1 MKMLKIDIVSGF
13 LGAGKTTFIERLL
26 KTKLKD
32 EKVVLIENEYGE
44 VSVDTDI
51 LKDTKIE
58 IRELSQG
65 CICCS
70 LVGDFSKSLKTIID
84 TYNPDRILIEPSGV
98 GKLSDIIKAVAE
110 TGLQENVNSLVC
122 LVDAKK
128 AKMYER
134 NFGEFFVDQIESA
147 HTVILSRTD
156 IAKEEVIATA
166 VEIVRKHNDKAVVVT
181 TPINSLSDEDLIKA
195 YEGVHEDLFE
205 GIDLDHLHED
215 GEECDDPNCCC
226 HHHHHDH
233 DEEEHEH
240 HHHHDHD
247 EEEHEH
253 HHHHDHD
260 EEHEHHHH
268 HHDEDDDDEEC
279 CCHHD
284 HDEEHEHHHHH
295 DHDEECDDPNC
306 SCHDHHHHHHHA
318 DEVFQ
323 SVGIETVKKYDINS
337 LKETLERMANGEYG
351 IIVRSKGIIEGQD
364 GAWYVFN
371 LTPEEVSIEK
381 SKAIPMGK
389 IVVIGSKIDT
399 ELIHN
404 LF

>member
-253 HHHHDHD
+253 HL
-260 EEHEHHHH
+260 H

>member
-70 LVGDFSKSLKTIID
+70 LVGDFSKSLKTIVD

-156 IAKEEVIATA
+156 IAKEEVIETA
-166 VEIVRKHNDKAVVVT
+166 VQIVRKHNDKAVVVT

-205 GIDLDHLHED
+205 GIDFDHLHED

-233 DEEEHEH
+233 DEECCCHDH
-240 HHHHDHD
+240 DHHDHD
-247 EEEHEH
+247 EECCC
-253 HHHHDHD
+253 HDHD
-260 EEHEHHHH
+260 
-268 HHDEDDDDEEC
+268 
-279 CCHHD
+279 
-284 HDEEHEHHHHH
+284 HHH
-295 DHDEECDDPNC
+295 DHDEECC
-306 SCHDHHHHHHHA
+306 CHDHDHHHDEECCCHDHDHDHHHHHHA

-337 LKETLERMANGEYG
+337 LKETLDKMANGEYG

>member
-156 IAKEEVIATA
+156 IAKEEVIETA
-166 VEIVRKHNDKAVVVT
+166 VQIVRKHNDKAVVVT
-181 TPINSLSDEDLIKA
+181 TPIHSLSDEDLIKA

-205 GIDLDHLHED
+205 GIDFDHLHED

-247 EEEHEH
+247 EECCC
-253 HHHHDHD
+253 HDHD
-260 EEHEHHHH
+260 
-268 HHDEDDDDEEC
+268 
-279 CCHHD
+279 
-284 HDEEHEHHHHH
+284 HHH
-295 DHDEECDDPNC
+295 DHDEECC
-306 SCHDHHHHHHHA
+306 CHDHDHHHDHDEECCCHDHDHHHHHHA

-337 LKETLERMANGEYG
+337 LKETLDKMANGEYG

>member
-1 MKMLKIDIVSGF
+1 MLKIDIVSGF

-253 HHHHDHD
+253 HHHH
-260 EEHEHHHH
+260 
-268 HHDEDDDDEEC
+268 HDEDDDDEEC

-306 SCHDHHHHHHHA
+306 SCHDHHHHHHHHA

>member
-1 MKMLKIDIVSGF
+1 MNMLKIDIISGF

-26 KTKLKD
+26 KTNLKN

-58 IRELSQG
+58 IRELAQG

-134 NFGEFFVDQIESA
+134 NFGEFFVDQIEAA

-156 IAKEEVIATA
+156 VAKEEVIEAA
-166 VEIVRKHNDKAVVVT
+166 VEIVRRHNEKAVIVT
-181 TPINSLSDEDLIKA
+181 TPINNLSDEDLIKA

-233 DEEEHEH
+233 DHDEEEHEH
-240 HHHHDHD
+240 HHHHDDEEDEEEHHHHHHHD

-253 HHHHDHD
+253 HHHHDH
-260 EEHEHHHH
+260 EE
-268 HHDEDDDDEEC
+268 DEC
-279 CCHHD
+279 CCCHD
-284 HDEEHEHHHHH
+284 HDH
-295 DHDEECDDPNC
+295 DHDHE
-306 SCHDHHHHHHHA
+306 HHHHHA

-323 SVGIETVKKYDINS
+323 SIGIETVKKYDMAA
-337 LKETLERMANGEYG
+337 LKELLDKMAEGEYG
-351 IIVRSKGIIEGQD
+351 VIVRSKGILEGTD
-364 GAWYVFN
+364 GKWYVFN
-371 LTPEEVSIEK
+371 LTPEEVTIEE

-399 ELIHN
+399 EVIRK

>member
-1 MKMLKIDIVSGF
+1 MLKIDIISGF

-26 KTKLKD
+26 KTNLKN

-58 IRELSQG
+58 IRELAQG

-134 NFGEFFVDQIESA
+134 NFGEFFVDQIEAA

-156 IAKEEVIATA
+156 VAKEEVIEAA
-166 VEIVRKHNDKAVVVT
+166 VEIVRRHNEKAVIVT
-181 TPINSLSDEDLIKA
+181 TPINNLSDEDLIKA

-233 DEEEHEH
+233 DHDEEEHKHHHHHDDEEDEEEH
-240 HHHHDHD
+240 HHHHHDHDHD

-253 HHHHDHD
+253 HHHHDD
-260 EEHEHHHH
+260 EE
-268 HHDEDDDDEEC
+268 DEC
-279 CCHHD
+279 CCCHD
-284 HDEEHEHHHHH
+284 HDH
-295 DHDEECDDPNC
+295 DHE
-306 SCHDHHHHHHHA
+306 HHHHHHA

-323 SVGIETVKKYDINS
+323 SIGIETVKKYDMAV
-337 LKETLERMANGEYG
+337 LKELLDKMAEGEYG
-351 IIVRSKGIIEGQD
+351 VIVRSKGILEGTD
-364 GAWYVFN
+364 GKWYVFN
-371 LTPEEVSIEK
+371 LTPEEVTIEE

-399 ELIHN
+399 EVIRK

>member
-1 MKMLKIDIVSGF
+1 MLKIDIVSGF

-156 IAKEEVIATA
+156 IAKEEVIETA
-166 VEIVRKHNDKAVVVT
+166 VQIVRKHNDKAVVVT
-181 TPINSLSDEDLIKA
+181 TPIHSLSDEDLIKA

-205 GIDLDHLHED
+205 GIDFDHLHED

-240 HHHHDHD
+240 HHRHDHD
-247 EEEHEH
+247 A
-253 HHHHDHD
+253 
-260 EEHEHHHH
+260 
-268 HHDEDDDDEEC
+268 EC
-279 CCHHD
+279 CCHD
-284 HDEEHEHHHHH
+284 HDHHH
-295 DHDEECDDPNC
+295 DHDEECC
-306 SCHDHHHHHHHA
+306 CHDHEHHHDHDEECCCHDHDHHHHHHA

-337 LKETLERMANGEYG
+337 LKETLDKMANGEYG

>member
-1 MKMLKIDIVSGF
+1 MNMLKIDIISGF

-26 KTKLKD
+26 KTNLKN

-58 IRELSQG
+58 IRELAQG

-134 NFGEFFVDQIESA
+134 NFGEFFVDQIEAA

-156 IAKEEVIATA
+156 VAKEEVIEAA
-166 VEIVRKHNDKAVVVT
+166 VEIVRRHNEKAVIVT
-181 TPINSLSDEDLIKA
+181 TPINNLSDEDLIKA

-233 DEEEHEH
+233 D
-240 HHHHDHD
+240 HD

-253 HHHHDHD
+253 HHHHDD
-260 EEHEHHHH
+260 EEDEEEHHHHH
-268 HHDEDDDDEEC
+268 HHDE
-279 CCHHD
+279 
-284 HDEEHEHHHHH
+284 EEHEHHHHH
-295 DHDEECDDPNC
+295 DDEEDECC
-306 SCHDHHHHHHHA
+306 CCHDHDHDHDHEHHHHHHA

-323 SVGIETVKKYDINS
+323 SIGIETVKKYDMAA
-337 LKETLERMANGEYG
+337 LKELLDKMAEGEYG
-351 IIVRSKGIIEGQD
+351 VIVRSKGILEGTD
-364 GAWYVFN
+364 GKWYVFN
-371 LTPEEVSIEK
+371 LTPEEVTIEE

-399 ELIHN
+399 EVIRK

>member
-215 GEECDDPNCCC
+215 GEECGDPNCCC

-247 EEEHEH
+247 E
-253 HHHHDHD
+253 

>member
-1 MKMLKIDIVSGF
+1 MLKIDIVSGF

-240 HHHHDHD
+240 HHH
-247 EEEHEH
+247 
-253 HHHHDHD
+253 DHD

-268 HHDEDDDDEEC
+268 HHDEDDEEC

-306 SCHDHHHHHHHA
+306 SCHDHHHHHHA

>member
-253 HHHHDHD
+253 HHHH
-260 EEHEHHHH
+260 
-268 HHDEDDDDEEC
+268 HDEDDD
-279 CCHHD
+279 
-284 HDEEHEHHHHH
+284 DEEHEHHHHH

-306 SCHDHHHHHHHA
+306 SCHDHHHHHHHHA

>member
-1 MKMLKIDIVSGF
+1 MLKIDIVSGF

-253 HHHHDHD
+253 HHHH
-260 EEHEHHHH
+260 
-268 HHDEDDDDEEC
+268 HDEDDDDEEC

>member
-1 MKMLKIDIVSGF
+1 MLKIDIVSGF

-70 LVGDFSKSLKTIID
+70 LVGDFSKSLKAIID

-226 HHHHHDH
+226 HHHHHD
-233 DEEEHEH
+233 DDKEEHEH

-260 EEHEHHHH
+260 EQHEHHHH

>member
-1 MKMLKIDIVSGF
+1 MLKIDIVSGF

-226 HHHHHDH
+226 HHYHHDH

-247 EEEHEH
+247 E
-253 HHHHDHD
+253 

-306 SCHDHHHHHHHA
+306 SCHDHHHHHHA

>member
-1 MKMLKIDIVSGF
+1 MLKIDIISGF

-26 KTKLKD
+26 KTNLKN

-156 IAKEEVIATA
+156 VAKEEVISAA
-166 VEIVRKHNDKAVVVT
+166 VEIVRRHNEKAVIVT
-181 TPINSLSDEDLIKA
+181 TPIDNLSDEDLIKA

-260 EEHEHHHH
+260 EE
-268 HHDEDDDDEEC
+268 C
-279 CCHHD
+279 CCHEHD
-284 HDEEHEHHHHH
+284 HDHHH
-295 DHDEECDDPNC
+295 DHDEECC
-306 SCHDHHHHHHHA
+306 CHEHDHDHEHHHHHHA

-323 SVGIETVKKYDINS
+323 SVGIETVKKYDIKA
-337 LKETLERMANGEYG
+337 LKGLLDKMAEGVYG
-351 IIVRSKGIIEGQD
+351 IIVRSKGIIEGLD
-364 GAWYVFN
+364 GKWYVFN
-371 LTPEEVSIEK
+371 LTPEEVTINESH
-381 SKAIPMGK
+381 SIPMGK

-399 ELIHN
+399 EVIRQ

>member
-306 SCHDHHHHHHHA
+306 SCHDHHHHHHA

>member
-1 MKMLKIDIVSGF
+1 MLKIDIVSGF

-253 HHHHDHD
+253 HHHH
-260 EEHEHHHH
+260 
-268 HHDEDDDDEEC
+268 HDEDDDDEEC
-279 CCHHD
+279 CC
-284 HDEEHEHHHHH
+284 HH

>member
-1 MKMLKIDIVSGF
+1 MLKIDIVSGF

-253 HHHHDHD
+253 HHHH
-260 EEHEHHHH
+260 
-268 HHDEDDDDEEC
+268 HDEDDDDEEC

-306 SCHDHHHHHHHA
+306 SCHDHHHHHHA

>member
-1 MKMLKIDIVSGF
+1 MLKIDIVSGF

-70 LVGDFSKSLKTIID
+70 LVGDFSKSLKSIID

-156 IAKEEVIATA
+156 IAKEEVIETA
-166 VEIVRKHNDKAVVVT
+166 VQIVRKHNDKAVVVT
-181 TPINSLSDEDLIKA
+181 TPIHSLSDEDLIKA

-205 GIDLDHLHED
+205 GIDFDHLHED

-247 EEEHEH
+247 EECCC
-253 HHHHDHD
+253 HDHD
-260 EEHEHHHH
+260 HHHEH
-268 HHDEDDDDEEC
+268 DEEC
-279 CCHHD
+279 CCHD
-284 HDEEHEHHHHH
+284 HDHHH
-295 DHDEECDDPNC
+295 DHDEECC
-306 SCHDHHHHHHHA
+306 CHDHDHHHHHHA

-337 LKETLERMANGEYG
+337 LKETLDKMANGEYG

>member
-70 LVGDFSKSLKTIID
+70 LVGDFSKRLKTIID

-98 GKLSDIIKAVAE
+98 GKLSDIIKAVAD

-195 YEGVHEDLFE
+195 YEGIHEDLFE

-253 HHHHDHD
+253 HHHHHD
-260 EEHEHHHH
+260 E
-268 HHDEDDDDEEC
+268 DDEEC

-306 SCHDHHHHHHHA
+306 SCHDHHHHHHA

>member
-1 MKMLKIDIVSGF
+1 MLKIDIVSGF

-98 GKLSDIIKAVAE
+98 GKLSDIIKAVAS

-215 GEECDDPNCCC
+215 GEECDDPDCCC

-253 HHHHDHD
+253 HHHHDD
-260 EEHEHHHH
+260 
-268 HHDEDDDDEEC
+268 DDDDEEC

-284 HDEEHEHHHHH
+284 HDEEHEHHHH

-306 SCHDHHHHHHHA
+306 SCHDHHHHHHA

>member
-253 HHHHDHD
+253 HHHH
-260 EEHEHHHH
+260 
-268 HHDEDDDDEEC
+268 HDEDDDDEEC